1 MSRGDDIPY
10 ENHTPRFGVSH
21 GEVLGVEPESAN
33 FRTPDSF
40 GRW

>member
-10 ENHTPRFGVSH
+10 GNHTPRFGVSSR
-21 GEVLGVEPESAN
+21 GVLGVAPESAN